1 MGSQLVILTTDMKVF
16 LCISS
21 LVVATSASLAG
32 ALVGGH
38 GIVGGH
44 GLVGGHAVV
53 GGQSSHQSVSKPYQ
67 GEARTTSQA
76 KAFGSPIASVSSSDS
91 VSNTA
96 QAGLA
101 SHLGQGVI
109 G

>member
-21 LVVATSASLAG
+21 LVAATSASLAG

-53 GGQSSHQSVSKPYQ
+53 GGQSSHQSVSKPFQ

-76 KAFGSPIASVSSSDS
+76 KAFGSPCWRTRHSRCTCCPRYYPCPGTSCC
-91 VSNTA
+91 
-96 QAGLA
+96 GW
-101 SHLGQGVI
+101 
-109 G
+109 